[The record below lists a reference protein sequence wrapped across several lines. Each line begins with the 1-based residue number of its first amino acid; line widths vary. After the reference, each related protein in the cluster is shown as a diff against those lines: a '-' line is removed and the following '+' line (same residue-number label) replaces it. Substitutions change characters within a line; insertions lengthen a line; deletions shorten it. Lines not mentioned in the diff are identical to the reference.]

1 MTKQIL
7 YALILIGLV
16 IIVLLFNSNDTTT
29 VNLIFDKVRFMSS
42 LVFLA
47 FTAIGVVVGVL
58 IK

>member
-42 LVFLA
+42 LVFLV